1 MSKQTIAG
9 AEFKVAPT
17 MSALVNEELRR
28 DSYFHPNLGGI
39 TQGGMANHYPM
50 TILSMQGLGAS
61 DEEIVSFR
69 DTWPRYR
76 AHIRNDLGLTDRH
89 RLNAEN
95 WSDYLG
101 RPDYLLE
108 FRRVFLEGLTSSTD
122 KERYIVL
129 ALERMRAALPM
140 GLFHPIIRLSFA
152 CMHGD
157 NGLIADALAYMAI
170 RYFDLY
176 KAPQI
181 SQSPDTCSDSPALDC
196 WLKIS
201 QSVESIRLNP
211 PETPV
216 RGGSLHICESLC
228 AESAIQDAA
237 FSDNFEITVENL
249 ELRIQEI
256 CQCAL
261 RLYLFEPALTTL
273 HAVTGCQALADLT
286 MRCGEL
292 RESRAVFVD
301 LWRRFWVW
309 LTGLFLEKGHPQS
322 LPEVDP
328 LLERE
333 IKDTDWERLAAQAR
347 RIPEVHSIK
356 MVFSCKWLFENV
368 EASTYYTVAVINI
381 LESRNAHSRITYGV
395 QA

>member
-201 QSVESIRLNP
+201 QSVERDKPIS
-211 PETPV
+211 
-216 RGGSLHICESLC
+216 
-228 AESAIQDAA
+228 
-237 FSDNFEITVENL
+237 
-249 ELRIQEI
+249 
-256 CQCAL
+256 
-261 RLYLFEPALTTL
+261 
-273 HAVTGCQALADLT
+273 
-286 MRCGEL
+286 
-292 RESRAVFVD
+292 
-301 LWRRFWVW
+301 
-309 LTGLFLEKGHPQS
+309 
-322 LPEVDP
+322 
-328 LLERE
+328 
-333 IKDTDWERLAAQAR
+333 
-347 RIPEVHSIK
+347 
-356 MVFSCKWLFENV
+356 
-368 EASTYYTVAVINI
+368 
-381 LESRNAHSRITYGV
+381 
-395 QA
+395 